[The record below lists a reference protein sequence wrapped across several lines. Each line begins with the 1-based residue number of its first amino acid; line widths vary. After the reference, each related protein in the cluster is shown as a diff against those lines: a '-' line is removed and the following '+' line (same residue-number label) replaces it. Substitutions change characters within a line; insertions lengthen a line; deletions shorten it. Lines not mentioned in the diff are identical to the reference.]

1 MLQAGENLAFWVC
14 RRHPL
19 MVFNATSVKT
29 IAGYQLRDGA
39 IAVRGEMKRG
49 I

>member
-1 MLQAGENLAFWVC
+1 MLQAGKNLALQVR
-14 RRHPL
+14 RRHSL

-29 IAGYQLRDGA
+29 IAGYQLRAGA
-39 IAVRGEMKRG
+39 IAVRGEMKTG